1 MAALKNNKIILSKEK
16 LHFILERLTHQLVEN
31 HIDFENSIL
40 IGIQP
45 RGIKLCDRIHQI
57 LEKKLGKSIQKG
69 FIDISLHRDDIHLM
83 DKPQSMSQTI
93 IPSSLDNKN
102 IILIDDVLYSGRT
115 IRAALDTLMDY
126 GRPRDIELLVL
137 IDRRLHRHVPIQ
149 AKYIGQSIDSIE
161 KERVQVYIDIENQ
174 DDRVEIY
181 THKEPTKVKG

>member
-1 MAALKNNKIILSKEK
+1 
-16 LHFILERLTHQLVEN
+16 
-31 HIDFENSIL
+31 
-40 IGIQP
+40 
-45 RGIKLCDRIHQI
+45 
-57 LEKKLGKSIQKG
+57 
-69 FIDISLHRDDIHLM
+69 M

-93 IPSSLDNKN
+93 IPSTLDNKN

-181 THKEPTKVKG
+181 THKEPNKAKG